1 MIIPHS
7 DEKRARRA
15 TRAYRALRGIKV
27 PIDVIVSTRAEF
39 DRFSGVRASL
49 EAEILERGKKLY
61 GRSARELVRSWLLKA
76 SHDLAAAQS
85 LAEPERAILDVAIYL
100 CQQAAEKALKGF
112 LVFHDRRPPRTHD
125 LRSLIAAAAE
135 IDQCFSAWND
145 AAERLTPYA
154 TLYRYPGELVPKQ
167 AWFMVN

>member
-1 MIIPHS
+1 MG
-7 DEKRARRA
+7 E
-15 TRAYRALRGIKV
+15 
-27 PIDVIVSTRAEF
+27 
-39 DRFSGVRASL
+39 
-49 EAEILERGKKLY
+49 
-61 GRSARELVRSWLLKA
+61 SARELVRSWLLKA

-100 CQQAAEKALKGF
+100 CQQAAEKALKGY

-154 TLYRYPGELVPKQ
+154 TLYRYPGELVAPDLDQVIEALRDATGIYYQVMGLVPSDIHPGAEETDSDTNSKE
-167 AWFMVN
+167 APET